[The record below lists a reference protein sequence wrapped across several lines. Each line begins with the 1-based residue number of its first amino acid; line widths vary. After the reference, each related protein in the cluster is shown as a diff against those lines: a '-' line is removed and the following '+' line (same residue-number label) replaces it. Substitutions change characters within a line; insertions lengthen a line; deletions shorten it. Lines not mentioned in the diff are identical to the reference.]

1 MKNIKPTLFALA
13 LGLGLA
19 TMAMGQVFSED
30 FGSIANGTDIT
41 TSNTSLTYARLS
53 TGTGS
58 KSLAA
63 VNPSSFGSGAS
74 AYLLAPTTSVTGI
87 GVGSTLQASNAYSFA
102 VDFRLTNAT
111 SGNIVFGLGSGT
123 AFTGNSQLSTGD
135 GLFWLQSNKGILE
148 RRISSGWVSV
158 GLELENDTNYSL
170 SVVAN
175 GGATSLTYGEKT
187 LGAGLMNI
195 YINDVVAAGNVA
207 VTNSLTADG
216 FRIYSV
222 SGTGVE
228 VDNITLTAIPEP
240 STYALIFGLGILGVA
255 FLRRRV
261 AR

>member
-1 MKNIKPTLFALA
+1 M
-13 LGLGLA
+13 
-19 TMAMGQVFSED
+19 
-30 FGSIANGTDIT
+30 
-41 TSNTSLTYARLS
+41 
-53 TGTGS
+53 
-58 KSLAA
+58 
-63 VNPSSFGSGAS
+63 
-74 AYLLAPTTSVTGI
+74 
-87 GVGSTLQASNAYSFA
+87 
-102 VDFRLTNAT
+102 
-111 SGNIVFGLGSGT
+111 
-123 AFTGNSQLSTGD
+123 
-135 GLFWLQSNKGILE
+135 
-148 RRISSGWVSV
+148 
-158 GLELENDTNYSL
+158 
-170 SVVAN
+170 AN